1 MAQSD
6 QFTRNLD
13 GKLVLVTGGSGYLGN
28 YVVQALLDHG
38 ARVRIASRR
47 PEKSYKLKPLANLG
61 QMQFAR
67 CDTTDRRNVD
77 AVMQGVDCAIN
88 MVGSFDGD
96 LMKVIA
102 GSAANVAQSAA
113 QAGVAAMVHVSAIGA
128 DVNSPAGYAA
138 AKGVA
143 EREVLDAFPDAS
155 IIRPPILFGEDDDFV
170 NMFGGMIRMLPA
182 LPVFAPHAPLQM
194 LWVDDAAKAIVAA
207 LADPAK
213 HGGTIYE
220 IAGPEKITMLEFHHR
235 LAAAQGR
242 KRTFI
247 EMPDAVAST
256 FAKLPLTPMGTD
268 QWLLLKDGNTASGEH
283 PGMKELGLEPHPI
296 GLFLDKWMTRYRKFG
311 RFTGRS
317 SRSS

>member
-1 MAQSD
+1 MAQS
-6 QFTRNLD
+6 NPHGSHLD

-28 YVVQALLDHG
+28 YVVQALLEHG
-38 ARVRIASRR
+38 ARVRIASRN
-47 PEKSYKLKPLANLG
+47 PEKSFKLKPLANLG

-77 AVMQGVDCAIN
+77 AVMQGVDLVIN
-88 MVGSFDGD
+88 MVGSFEGD
-96 LMKVIA
+96 LMTIIA
-102 GSAANVAQSAA
+102 QSAANVARAA
-113 QAGVAAMVHVSAIGA
+113 GEAGAGAMVHVSAIAA
-128 DVNSPAGYAA
+128 DVNSPSGYAA

-143 EREVLDAFPDAS
+143 EREVFDAFPTAS

-194 LWVDDAAKAIVAA
+194 LWVDDAAQAIVAA

-213 HGGTIYE
+213 HGGTIFE
-220 IAGPEKITMLEFHHR
+220 IAGPERITMLEFHER

-256 FAKLPLTPMGTD
+256 FAKIPFTPMGMD
-268 QWLLLKDGNTASGEH
+268 QWLLLKGGNYPTGEF
-283 PGMKELGLEPHPI
+283 PGMKELGLEPHPL
-296 GLFLDKWMTRYRKFG
+296 GLFLDKWMTRYRKHG
-311 RFTGRS
+311 RFTGRAS
-317 SRSS
+317 